1 LTVVLFLHVAVNI
14 IYYQVI
20 SQEIKSRSLKIANWT
35 TEQVVEWLKKEG
47 FEQFIQSFKGKYISE
62 SKE

>member
-1 LTVVLFLHVAVNI
+1 M
-14 IYYQVI
+14 
-20 SQEIKSRSLKIANWT
+20 ANWT

-47 FEQFIQSFKGKYISE
+47 FEQFIQSFKGKYNAE